1 MSAAVRVLGAS
12 QVAARQQHQQKLDV
26 LLAMPLL
33 SWPTAEPA
41 TASSNSSSSSGSSSS
56 SSSNGGKKDKAGKG
70 TTASSGSGASIAET
84 KRKMELLG
92 MLSGQQQQ
100 QQQQGRKGT
109 TAATASSSSSSRVAA
124 ETRWM
129 DGLPGE
135 GAGCCWPGP
144 VRRGASADA
153 VSRAVRR
160 LHAARIFEHAAAAE
174 KKQKQ
179 KQKQKDNALSF
190 EEANLWRPPRER
202 SGGLV
207 DVIAAAPPPPASS
220 SNLNNGGATE
230 GWWPSPAG
238 EAEDSDESD
247 DNDESDDQQQGSFD
261 PVTGE
266 QQQRSPPPRRRPFR
280 TSRRWGGRWGKA
292 CGHNEVVMHVLRPFA
307 PLEVLNTRLC
317 SAADPAPGNGGYH
330 GCLEFLRLQSRRRG
344 RAMTCWDSAALH
356 WIGPD
361 GGYDLGGGGSSEN
374 SVPKRELLAWPLPR
388 LEATLAALRTLTVDC
403 GGSVPPRALLR
414 LVGAFLVAGA
424 TRAALGILRQRQRQ
438 RQRESEGDGSDR
450 SEGRASDENAALI
463 LPRPA
468 TRRVVAF
475 VIGGDVGTWR
485 ACLSRT
491 PAHEWIW
498 HW

>member
-1 MSAAVRVLGAS
+1 
-12 QVAARQQHQQKLDV
+12 
-26 LLAMPLL
+26 
-33 SWPTAEPA
+33 
-41 TASSNSSSSSGSSSS
+41 
-56 SSSNGGKKDKAGKG
+56 
-70 TTASSGSGASIAET
+70 
-84 KRKMELLG
+84 ME
-92 MLSGQQQQ
+92 
-100 QQQQGRKGT
+100 
-109 TAATASSSSSSRVAA
+109 
-124 ETRWM
+124 
-129 DGLPGE
+129 
-135 GAGCCWPGP
+135 
-144 VRRGASADA
+144 
-153 VSRAVRR
+153 
-160 LHAARIFEHAAAAE
+160 
-174 KKQKQ
+174 
-179 KQKQKDNALSF
+179 
-190 EEANLWRPPRER
+190 
-202 SGGLV
+202 
-207 DVIAAAPPPPASS
+207 IAAAPPPPASS

-403 GGSVPPRALLR
+403 GGSVPPRAR
-414 LVGAFLVAGA
+414 SCASSAPSSSPAPRGRRSAFSGNGNGNGKGRARATEATEAKAEQA
-424 TRAALGILRQRQRQ
+424 TRT
-438 RQRESEGDGSDR
+438 
-450 SEGRASDENAALI
+450 
-463 LPRPA
+463 PR
-468 TRRVVAF
+468 
-475 VIGGDVGTWR
+475 
-485 ACLSRT
+485 
-491 PAHEWIW
+491 
-498 HW
+498 